1 MVVNLFGYVLD
12 MLKAIWQFILF
23 ALERWYVS
31 VPILIGIILLPFI
44 LRIVRAVISR
54 MIFSAKLKSVIKKR
68 GGICRFLRIA
78 IASLFVNDNKDD
90 AELVL
95 NGNTYTIKIFPKNV
109 RTRNVYLHSLEKA
122 FLSRSFAQNL
132 SGQGRFDGKSIINSG
147 EGSKRAFS
155 LEIKPNTQSKYI
167 LLFEATPL
175 NVYAL
180 DKNGYKTVGSGEEYE
195 GVTLYV
201 GNEFLKYLDR

>member
-12 MLKAIWQFILF
+12 MLKAIWHFILL
-23 ALERWYVS
+23 ALERWYIS
-31 VPILIGIILLPFI
+31 TPILIGIILLPFA
-44 LRIVRAVISR
+44 LRFLRAVISR
-54 MIFSAKLKSVIKKR
+54 IIFSAKLKSAIKKR
-68 GGICRFLRIA
+68 GGICRFLRVA

-95 NGNTYTIKIFPKNV
+95 DGNAYTIKIFPKNV
-109 RTRNVYLHSLEKA
+109 RTRNVYLYSLEKA

-132 SGQGRFDGKSIINSG
+132 SGQGIFDGKPIINSG

-155 LEIKPNTQSKYI
+155 LKIKPNTQSKYI

-180 DKNGYKTVGSGEEYE
+180 DKNGYKTVGSGEEYD